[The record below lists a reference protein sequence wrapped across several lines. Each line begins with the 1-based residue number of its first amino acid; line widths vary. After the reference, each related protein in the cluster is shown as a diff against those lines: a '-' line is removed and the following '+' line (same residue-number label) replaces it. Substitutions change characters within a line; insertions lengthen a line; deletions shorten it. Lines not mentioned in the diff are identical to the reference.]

1 VSGHADADEVIGFE
15 HVEGLLFGQCHVGS
29 KSSLIAAGRAVRRT
43 DSLPD
48 PAARLANRPNR
59 KI

>member
-1 VSGHADADEVIGFE
+1 MGGHADTDEVIGFE
-15 HVEGLLFGQCHVGS
+15 HVEGLSFGQCHVGS
-29 KSSLIAAGRAVRRT
+29 KGSLIAAGRAVRRR

-48 PAARLANRPNR
+48 TAARLANRSSR